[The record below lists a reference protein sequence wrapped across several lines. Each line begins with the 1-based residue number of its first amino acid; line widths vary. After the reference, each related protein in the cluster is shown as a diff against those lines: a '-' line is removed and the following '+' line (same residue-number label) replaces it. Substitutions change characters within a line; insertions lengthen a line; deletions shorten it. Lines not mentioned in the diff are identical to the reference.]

1 MRSFIIEV
9 TETEA
14 SKFKDTEVF
23 LPVYQQIIVTIT
35 YKKVLVTIIEIN
47 Q

>member
-23 LPVYQQIIVTIT
+23 LPVYQEIIVTIN
-35 YKKVLVTIIEIN
+35 YKKVAVIVKEIFN
-47 Q
+47 